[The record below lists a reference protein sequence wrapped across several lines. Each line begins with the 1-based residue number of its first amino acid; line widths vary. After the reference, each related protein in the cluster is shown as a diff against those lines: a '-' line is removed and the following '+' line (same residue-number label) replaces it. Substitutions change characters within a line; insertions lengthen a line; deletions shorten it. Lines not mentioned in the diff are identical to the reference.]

1 MTTVQD
7 LLQTATKRLADAG
20 ITTARLDTLVLLEDV
35 LGVDRALLLA
45 HPERPIPKPQQD
57 LLNTF
62 ITQRSTHKPLAYIR
76 GRAPFFGR
84 YFTVNEHVLVP
95 RPESETIIE
104 ILLEGNL
111 SERPHIA
118 DIGTGS
124 GCLGI
129 TAALELPNADV
140 DLIDIDRDA
149 LAVARANARSLGAH
163 VRFRQQDLLS
173 STDTP
178 AYDVLLAN
186 LPYVPDAYPINMA
199 ARHEP
204 ALALF
209 AGDDGMECY
218 RKFWRQLSGYGG
230 KIPDYV
236 LTESL
241 DEQHAPMAALA
252 GGAGYAVIDSR
263 GLIQHFIRQDLAA

>member
-7 LLQTATKRLADAG
+7 FLQTATKQLADAG

-45 HPERPIPKPQQD
+45 HPERPIPDEQQGM
-57 LLNTF
+57 LNTF
-62 ITQRSTHKPLAYIR
+62 ITQRNTHEPLAYIR

-95 RPESETIIE
+95 RPESEIMIE
-104 ILLEGNL
+104 ILLEADL
-111 SERPHIA
+111 PDHPRIA

-129 TAALELPNADV
+129 TAALELPHAGV
-140 DLIDIDRDA
+140 DLIDIDQDA
-149 LAVARANARSLGAH
+149 LAVARTNARSLGAH

-178 AYDVLLAN
+178 AYDALLTN

-218 RKFWRQLSGYGG
+218 RKFWQQLSGYGSTTPG
-230 KIPDYV
+230 YV

-241 DEQHAPMAALA
+241 TEQHAPMAALA
-252 GGAGYAVIDSR
+252 AGAGYAIIESR
-263 GLIQHFIRQDLAA
+263 GLIQHFMRQDLVA